1 MCKVGITYREDT
13 FPKNDDVHVER
24 FEVGRAVLV
33 LLKTPKTD
41 EIIRPEKLNLLAGF
55 FHEDIFCRQW
65 MYRKHLPFAN
75 TSIPKSKEKC
85 MTDTVRLS
93 DRVVN

>member
-1 MCKVGITYREDT
+1 MCKAGITYRENT

-24 FEVGRAVLV
+24 FKVCRAVLV

-41 EIIRPEKLNLLAGF
+41 EIIRPEKFDLLAGF

-65 MYRKHLPFAN
+65 MYREHLPFAN
-75 TSIPKSKEKC
+75 TSIPKSKAKC
-85 MTDTVRLS
+85 MADRARGC